1 MSSIQMIAI
10 DLDDTLLRD
19 DISVSD
25 YTKQVLA
32 RALSRGVKIVIA
44 TGRMFQ
50 AARPW
55 GKAIGLGD
63 VPVICYTGSMT
74 GLCESGKIIRDV
86 RIEKDRALAI
96 LSDIKA
102 HGWYAHTYIDDEL
115 YVPFRDWRTDEY
127 EKQCAV
133 KAHVAGDDF
142 WTPRKAPTK
151 ILVCEYD
158 MEKMKGVENFLKEKY
173 GALVNQVKSKPFFF
187 EMNNRECSKGRA
199 VEELARSWGI
209 PTDHVM
215 TFGNGN
221 NDVSMLSMTPW
232 SFAVANASES
242 AKKAAAHETVSN
254 NEDGVARA
262 VEKYVL
268 EG

>member
-1 MSSIQMIAI
+1 MPSIQMIAI

-25 YTKQVLA
+25 YTKDVL
-32 RALSRGVKIVIA
+32 RKVLERGVKIVIA

-55 GKAIGLGD
+55 GKAIGLGN

-86 RIEKDRALAI
+86 RIDRGLSVKILA
-96 LSDIKA
+96 DIKA
-102 HGWYAHTYIDDEL
+102 HSWYAHTYIDDEL

-127 EKQCAV
+127 EKQCGV
-133 KAHVAGDDF
+133 KAYVAGDGF
-142 WTPRKAPTK
+142 WQPKEAPTK
-151 ILVCEYD
+151 ILVCEHD
-158 MEKMKGVENFLKEKY
+158 EKEMKKVEDFLRPRY
-173 GALVNQVKSKPFFF
+173 GALVNQVKSKPYFF
-187 EMNNRECSKGRA
+187 EMNNRECSKGAA
-199 VEELARSWGI
+199 VSSLAEEYGI
-209 PTDHVM
+209 PLDHVM

-221 NDVSMLSMTPW
+221 NDVSMLSLTPW
-232 SFAVANASES
+232 SFAVANATAS
-242 AKKAAAHETVSN
+242 AKEAAAHETLSN